1 MGSSTGRKNRPTNS
15 QSFRPFPSFSRGFA
29 AKLHSRPILF
39 ALELAA
45 LVFVCTGCPGP
56 SFKHLIQRDLQSKEG
71 PTCHGYLGWNRPDI
85 QHIFLWLNGTG
96 VYSSAFV
103 HPSAEDALSVNPV
116 AYLVFDKPGIRAPFG
131 DPAKLTVN
139 NDELERYTQGHMLEC
154 AQQAMRWSEEQ
165 FGHEIHFH
173 LRGHSEGTLIAL
185 FLYQKLLADEPERAA
200 QVSSLV
206 LSGLGLEPFNELV
219 ERQLRE
225 MPAKQ
230 SNTIRA
236 AIQDCD
242 WRVLKN
248 HLAISCKYLEDAYAR
263 PSGRSI
269 FEAIAVRAPAVKF
282 SVFQGNQDFH
292 TPVRFVRELETWNQ
306 QRGHLDLTFR
316 YFDGG
321 HVRGPEDVK
330 REMSDLLVRLTTP
343 WPKTRIAKVP

>member
-1 MGSSTGRKNRPTNS
+1 MGSSTGQKNRPTNS
-15 QSFRPFPSFSRGFA
+15 QSFRLFPSFSRAFA
-29 AKLHSRPILF
+29 GRLHSLPILMR
-39 ALELAA
+39 LTLGV
-45 LVFVCTGCPGP
+45 LVLICTGCAGP
-56 SFKHLIQRDLQSKEG
+56 SFKHLVHRDLQSKEG
-71 PTCHGYLGWNRPDI
+71 LTCHGYLGWNSTDI
-85 QHIFLWLNGTG
+85 QHVFLWMNGTG

-103 HPSAEDALSVNPV
+103 HPSAEDALNENPV

-154 AQQAMRWSEEQ
+154 ARQAMTWSEEQ

-185 FLYQKLLADEPERAA
+185 FLYQKLLVDEPERAA
-200 QVSSLV
+200 RVSSVV
-206 LSGLGLEPFNELV
+206 LSGLGLEPFNELID
-219 ERQLRE
+219 RQLRE

-230 SNTIRA
+230 GNVIRA

-242 WRVLKN
+242 WRVLKSR
-248 HLAISCKYLEDAYAR
+248 LAISCKYLEDAYAR

-269 FEAIAVRAPAVKF
+269 FEAIADRMPAATF

-292 TPVRFVRELETWNQ
+292 TPVRFVRDLETWNQ

-321 HVRGPEDVK
+321 HVQGPDDVK
-330 REMSDLLVRLTTP
+330 REMSELLVRLTMP
-343 WPKTRIAKVP
+343 RPNTRIAKVP